1 MKEYTKAK
9 IASDVEQDLLQF
21 LDDDQLKADVLDYLL
36 DPLIELKN
44 KILIEYGEYLPV
56 SDDKRSQQIRKLLAD
71 DFRQKYPHHS
81 EKSKDILEARWIAI
95 EEQVAYVIA
104 YRMEGYTKNVYQV
117 EVPSS
122 RAPDEEEPTYLI
134 EEVTYVNEE
143 RTYLQALASAVA
155 GTPNAEQLEQHDIE
169 VVICEIAQAHLDDLA
184 RKGIYPSSSKIART
198 GALMQYKYEPGEDN
212 NHSFLFNTTATL
224 SGILSA
230 GAFTATL
237 LALKTII
244 TISTAGVGLL
254 ASVGVVAGLVSFGL
268 YSSNKEPKE
277 HTGDPLIHV
286 PAAP

>member
-44 KILIEYGEYLPV
+44 KILIQYGEYLPV

-81 EKSKDILEARWIAI
+81 EKLEGILEATWMVI
-95 EEQVAYVIA
+95 EEQIAHVIA
-104 YRMEGYTKNVYQV
+104 YRMEGYTRTVYEAQI
-117 EVPSS
+117 PGSG
-122 RAPDEEEPTYLI
+122 ATY
-134 EEVTYVNEE
+134 NEE

-268 YSSNKEPKE
+268 YSANKEPKE

-286 PAAP
+286 PAAQ

>member
-9 IASDVEQDLLQF
+9 IASDLQMDLLQF
-21 LDDDQLKADVLDYLL
+21 LKDDQLKADVLDYLL

-44 KILIEYGEYLPV
+44 KILIQYGEYLPV

-71 DFRQKYPHHS
+71 DFRQKYPHHR
-81 EKSKDILEARWIAI
+81 EKLEGILEATWMVI
-95 EEQVAYVIA
+95 EEQIAHVIA
-104 YRMEGYTKNVYQV
+104 YRMEGYTRTVYEAQI
-117 EVPSS
+117 PGSG
-122 RAPDEEEPTYLI
+122 ATY
-134 EEVTYVNEE
+134 NEE

-184 RKGIYPSSSKIART
+184 RKGIYPSSSKIAGT

-212 NHSFLFNTTATL
+212 NHAFLFNTTATL

-230 GAFTATL
+230 GAFTVTL

-286 PAAP
+286 PAAQ